1 MPAAVAAM
9 LLRDLAPEAAGALAA
24 TRVASVATVVER
36 YPRAALPA
44 HLATTT
50 GLRVPSSAGTLLKAA
65 TVLSATWPHLANDD
79 VLLRL
84 SAGRAQGPDVT
95 ELLDAALLDRLTA
108 DLAAVTGMTAHP
120 SSTLVHRW
128 RGRRPSS
135 RSVTSSAPPL
145 RAALAVH
152 SGLLLAGASYDGL
165 GIAASARSGERAAQA
180 HLAAAIEAVG
190 R

>member
-50 GLRVPSSAGTLLKAA
+50 GLLVPSSAGTLLKAA

-128 RGRRPSS
+128 RRAPAQLEVGHVERTAAARSARRPLG
-135 RSVTSSAPPL
+135 PPAGGRVL
-145 RAALAVH
+145 RRPGDR
-152 SGLLLAGASYDGL
+152 GLRPLW
-165 GIAASARSGERAAQA
+165 
-180 HLAAAIEAVG
+180 
-190 R
+190 